1 MPLSVVDELVSAME
15 HARQGVNY
23 CCRGL
28 LETTPGGPGIELDG
42 FGQLALPLRPKH
54 VREMIAFAET
64 APYGKG
70 TRTLVDLSV
79 RNSLEIN
86 ASKLA
91 LSDEWNAA
99 VGEAARRSAQALG
112 LPDDCIQA
120 KLYKLLIY
128 QKGGFFLPHRD
139 SEKRKN
145 MVASMVV
152 MLPCKFGGGELIV
165 SHAESSQ
172 RFSFETAAAGQQCEY
187 VSFYADCLHEVRR
200 VERGVRV
207 CLSYNLFLKP
217 KRRSAKK
224 KSHAALSTAISSWI
238 RTRPA
243 DPIVFALDHQY
254 TANGLKLKLLKG
266 SDRELGEQVV
276 AAAKGT
282 DCYDHLGQV
291 SRHLMQFADDG
302 SFGSGRPFS
311 WDNVKLS
318 DLEIGESYE
327 DEVIIEGWRNM
338 SGTKAHLEP
347 MTLDGSML
355 VSRTPLDEWKPT
367 SFNYEGYT
375 GNAGNTLDRWYH
387 KSAIVVWARTHH
399 YEVLVRMGLRGS
411 IEAFLKML
419 DESLNSRTEAAADRS
434 RGDCHDF
441 AMAIIDAWSQRLRGY
456 HENSKEE
463 HPWLEKF
470 ATALPKLKKR
480 EIIERFLQQMA
491 VTDWCLKLDRV
502 IVDGCKHLGS
512 DEMFGIMQRY
522 LMTEP
527 QPNQYGVRL
536 ASGLPLRDAAWLLKV
551 ASARSHAGLDVKQLP
566 ELHQAMVA
574 RLTADL
580 PQAANERYPRQP
592 DRFLP
597 ILAALMKAAIAM
609 QDDTA
614 FQHCLT
620 VRRNADAFFDQRRFD
635 VDVCMELIVLSDKRS
650 PNRLMSLQGWLDET
664 RRFLEAAT
672 ATEPV
677 LPPDFVRPAAV
688 SCDCRPCTELQDF
701 LVDAESETGEI
712 RALKADLEHVQR
724 QIQRDQL
731 DAVTKLDRST
741 RPFTLRLQKTLGSH
755 DRAVKQYHADRKR
768 LAALPESAPA

>member
-28 LETTPGGPGIELDG
+28 LETTSDGPGIELDG
-42 FGQLALPLRPKH
+42 FGQLTLPLRPKQ
-54 VREMIAFAET
+54 VREMIAFAAT

-99 VGEAARRSAQALG
+99 VGEAARRSAQSLG
-112 LPDDCIQA
+112 LPEDGIQA
-120 KLYKLLIY
+120 NLYKLLIY

-152 MLPCKFGGGELIV
+152 MLPCNFGGGELIV

-217 KRRSAKK
+217 KRSSAKK
-224 KSHAALSTAISSWI
+224 KTHAALSTAISSWI
-238 RTRPA
+238 RTRPS

-254 TANGLKLKLLKG
+254 TASGLKQKLLKG
-266 SDRELGEQVV
+266 TDRELGEQVV
-276 AAAKGT
+276 AAAEET
-282 DCYDHLGQV
+282 DCHIHLGQV

-302 SFGSGRPFS
+302 SFGRGRPFS
-311 WDNVKLS
+311 WGNVKLS

-327 DEVIIEGWRNM
+327 DEVIIDGWRNM
-338 SGTKAHLEP
+338 SGSKVHLEP

-367 SFNYEGYT
+367 SFDYEGYT

-387 KSAIVVWARTHH
+387 KSAILVWPRSHH
-399 YEVLVRMGLRGS
+399 YEVLVRMGLHGS
-411 IEAFLKML
+411 IDAFLQML
-419 DESLNSRTEAAADRS
+419 DEFVNSRNEAA
-434 RGDCHDF
+434 GDQNRNDCVVF
-441 AMAIIDAWSQRLRGY
+441 ATAIIDAWPQRLRGY

-463 HPWLEKF
+463 LPWLEKF
-470 ATALPKLKKR
+470 ATALPKLKER

-491 VTDWCLKLDRV
+491 VIDWCLKLDRV
-502 IVDGCKHLGS
+502 IVDGCKYIGA

-551 ASARSHAGLDVKQLP
+551 ASARSHAGLNVKQLS
-566 ELHQAMVA
+566 ELHQAMVT
-574 RLTADL
+574 RLAAEVTR
-580 PQAANERYPRQP
+580 AANERYSRQP
-592 DRFLP
+592 DRFVP
-597 ILAALMKAAIAM
+597 TLATLMKVAIAM
-609 QDDTA
+609 QDDTT

-620 VRRNADAFFDQRRFD
+620 VRRNAEAFFDQRRFD
-635 VDVCMELIVLSDKRS
+635 VDLCAELIVLSDKRL
-650 PNRLMSLQGWLDET
+650 PNRLVSLQGWLDET
-664 RRFLEAAT
+664 RRFLQAAT

-677 LPPDFVRPAAV
+677 LPRDFARPAAV
-688 SCDCRPCTELQDF
+688 SCDCRFCTELHEF
-701 LVDAESETGEI
+701 LVDEESETGEI

-724 QIQRDQL
+724 QIQRNQL

-741 RPFTLRLQKTLGSH
+741 RPFTLRLQKTQGSH
-755 DRAVKQYHADRKR
+755 DRAVKQYHADQKR
-768 LAALPESAPA
+768 LAAFPESVPA

>member
-1 MPLSVVDELVSAME
+1 MPLSIVDELVIAME
-15 HARQGVNY
+15 HARQGANY

-28 LETTPGGPGIELDG
+28 LESTPDGPGIELDG
-42 FGQLALPLRPKH
+42 FGQLPLPLRPKH

-99 VGEAARRSAQALG
+99 VGEAARQSAQALG

-152 MLPCKFGGGELIV
+152 MLPCKFDGGQLTV

-172 RFSFETAAAGQQCEY
+172 RFSFKNAAAGQQCEY

-217 KRRSAKK
+217 KRSSAKK

-254 TANGLKLKLLKG
+254 TASGLKQKLLKG
-266 SDRELGEQVV
+266 SDRDLGEQVV
-276 AAAKGT
+276 AAAEET
-282 DCYDHLGQV
+282 DCHIHMGQV
-291 SRHLMQFADDG
+291 SRHLMQFADEG
-302 SFGSGRPFS
+302 SYGRGRPFS
-311 WDNVKLS
+311 WGNVKIA

-327 DEVIIEGWRNM
+327 DEVIIDGWRNM
-338 SGTKAHLEP
+338 SGTKARLEP
-347 MTLDGSML
+347 MKLDGSML
-355 VSRTPLDEWKPT
+355 ISRTPLDEWKPT
-367 SFNYEGYT
+367 SFDYEGYT

-387 KSAIVVWARTHH
+387 KSAILVWPRSHH
-399 YEVLVRMGLRGS
+399 YEVLVRMGLHGS
-411 IEAFLKML
+411 IDAFLQML
-419 DESLNSRTEAAADRS
+419 DEFVNSRNEAAGDRN
-434 RGDCHDF
+434 RNDCVVF
-441 AMAIIDAWSQRLRGY
+441 AAAIIDAWPQRLHGY
-456 HENSKEE
+456 YESSKEQL
-463 HPWLEKF
+463 PWLEKF
-470 ATALPKLKKR
+470 ATALPKLKER
-480 EIIERFLQQMA
+480 EIIERFLLQLA

-502 IVDGCKHLGS
+502 IVDGCKHLGA

-536 ASGLPLRDAAWLLKV
+536 ASGLPFRDAAWLLKV
-551 ASARSHAGLDVKQLP
+551 ASSRSRAGLDVQQLS
-566 ELHQAMVA
+566 ELDQAMVA
-574 RLTADL
+574 RLAVEVTR
-580 PQAANERYPRQP
+580 AANDRYSRQP
-592 DRFLP
+592 DRFVPTLVT
-597 ILAALMKAAIAM
+597 LMKAAIAM

-614 FQHCLT
+614 FQHCLAL
-620 VRRNADAFFDQRRFD
+620 RRSADAFFDQRKFD
-635 VDVCMELIVLSDKRS
+635 VDVCTDLVAWSDKRS
-650 PNRLMSLQGWLDET
+650 PNRSVSLQGWLDET

-677 LPPDFVRPAAV
+677 LPRNFARPAAV
-688 SCDCRPCTELQDF
+688 SCDCRLCAELQDF
-701 LVDAESETGEI
+701 LIDAESETGEI
-712 RALKADLEHVQR
+712 RAFKADLEHVQG
-724 QIQRDQL
+724 QIQHDQL

-755 DRAVKQYHADRKR
+755 DRAVNQCHADRKR
-768 LAALPESAPA
+768 LTALPGSAPA